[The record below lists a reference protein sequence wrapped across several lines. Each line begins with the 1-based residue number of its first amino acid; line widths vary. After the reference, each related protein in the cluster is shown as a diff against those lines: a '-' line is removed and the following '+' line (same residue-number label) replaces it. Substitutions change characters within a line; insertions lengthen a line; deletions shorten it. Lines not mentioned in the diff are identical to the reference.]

1 MKCRG
6 SHFRLAFLASVVLV
20 IAGCA
25 QVSAP
30 TGGPKDETPPVP
42 IRVEPPS
49 ESVNLRPDQLTM
61 EFDEYVVLRN
71 ANQQLV
77 VSPPLERNPKWR
89 VRGKAVELTFDSEAF
104 EANRTYVFAFGGAI
118 VDLHESNPASDLKWA
133 FSTGPELDTM
143 RVEGKVLDRMTRAG
157 KKDLRVMLYQTP
169 AVWDSIWAG
178 RRPDALG
185 QTDAA
190 GNFSIGY
197 LSPGQFVG
205 FALEDENGNYQWD
218 EGEYV
223 ALDTIRFAAGDTTL
237 HWLGDDTNEALPPR
251 RISSCRVDSTGMA
264 RVVAPAPTDVE
275 ERWQALIGGAPESVD
290 FERDGDS
297 VIVWCDAITAAPIEE
312 VQLVWDWGADADT
325 AKVRPSRATIGRSFR
340 PREMPPLKS
349 APQRYRKWKF
359 DRAVFVEQAD
369 SLQVFQ
375 DSVAIANAAFS
386 GSEPGGLTR
395 TLTLELNEEY
405 EADYRVVCLPGAL
418 RFQGQHTDQD
428 TLLLNWK
435 THSENHFGS
444 LVVSLTDVPGAGWV
458 RLGDGR
464 FRVEGD
470 TTLAFEQVLPGSLNL
485 GYEWDANGD
494 SIWQDVKPYDLQS
507 AEPYFYPEEQPTV
520 RSNWLVEW
528 EWSLHTKGSEE

>member
-1 MKCRG
+1 MKCRW
-6 SHFRLAFLASVVLV
+6 SHFRLALLASVVLV
-20 IAGCA
+20 MASCA

-42 IRVEPPS
+42 VRVEPSS
-49 ESVNLRPDQLTM
+49 ESVNLRPEQLTM

-77 VSPPLERNPKWR
+77 VSPPLARNPEWR
-89 VRGKAVELTFDSEAF
+89 VRGKAVELTFDPEAF
-104 EANRTYVFAFGGAI
+104 EANRTYVFAFGGSI

-143 RVEGKVLDRMTRAG
+143 RVEGRVLDRMTRAG

-223 ALDTIRFAAGDTTL
+223 ALDTMRFAAGETSL
-237 HWLGDDTNEALPPR
+237 QWLGDDTEEAPPPR

-264 RVVAPAPTDVE
+264 RVVAPAAADTE
-275 ERWQALIGGAPESVD
+275 ESWQALINEAPKAVD

-297 VIVWCDAITAAPIEE
+297 VIVWCEAMAAAPIEE
-312 VQLVWDWGADADT
+312 VQLVWNWETASDT
-325 AKVRPSRATIGRSFR
+325 AQARPSRVSISRSFS
-340 PREMPPLKS
+340 PRTQLPPKS
-349 APQRYRKWKF
+349 APHNSRQWKF
-359 DRAVFVEQAD
+359 DRAVFVDQAD

-386 GSEPGGLTR
+386 GSEAGALTR
-395 TLTLELNEEY
+395 ILTLELNEEY

-418 RFQGQHTDQD
+418 RFQGQQGDQD
-428 TLLLNWK
+428 TLVLNWK
-435 THSENHFGS
+435 THSANHFGS
-444 LVVSLTDVPGAGWV
+444 LVVSLTDVPGPGWM
-458 RLGDGR
+458 RLGDSR
-464 FRVEGD
+464 FRVERD
-470 TTLAFEQVLPGSLNL
+470 TTLSFEQVLPGSLTL

-494 SIWQDVKPYDLQS
+494 SIWQEVKPYDLQS
-507 AEPYFYPEEQPTV
+507 AEPYFYPAEQPTV

-528 EWSLHTKGSEE
+528 DWSLDTKGTEE